1 MNTMTAVL
9 MTNTEVDFKEMSEV
23 EFINSQQIMKAPE
36 VIFCN
41 LETREAFERFD
52 IVAESMKELHLMYDK
67 KIFFT
72 SSIPEGHTKHLHG
85 AIFYGVRADYYQ
97 TEKRR
102 SAATERTNKD
112 LN

>member
-1 MNTMTAVL
+1 MNMTALLVS
-9 MTNTEVDFKEMSEV
+9 NTEAEFKGMSEQ
-23 EFINSQQIMKAPE
+23 EFLEAQQTMNKPE

-85 AIFYGVRADYYQ
+85 AIFYGVRSDYYK
-97 TEKRR
+97 TEKKRA
-102 SAATERTNKD
+102 AATERTNKD